1 MRYKKYKILLL
12 IKTKS
17 IMKQMILT
25 AALVMGIFSFA
36 GVEMNAQTN
45 DNNVSFISKTIISQ
59 DDFKEVKAEEL
70 SAVIQE
76 KLKVYAQSNEITAL
90 AYSQKLDLVRVVMTS
105 ITEKT
110 ETTVYLDK
118 DGNEVQLP
126 VAKEEKQEEQKQEE
140 QK

>member
-1 MRYKKYKILLL
+1 
-12 IKTKS
+12 
-17 IMKQMILT
+17 MKQMILT

-140 QK
+140 QM

>member
-1 MRYKKYKILLL
+1 
-12 IKTKS
+12 
-17 IMKQMILT
+17 MKQMILT

>member
-126 VAKEEKQEEQKQEE
+126 VAKEEKQEEQM
-140 QK
+140 